1 MTLVPASV
9 PATVPDFSSVI
20 EDDAAGKHSL
30 HLLVGGMRC
39 TSCAFT
45 IENLL
50 QKQGASARVN
60 VTENRL
66 LVEWDGARDRFYELL
81 APVFDH
87 GFTLS
92 VFQAAQEQDTQKKE
106 ERFLLF
112 CLALSGFASGNIML
126 LSLGVWTTSLETM
139 GFATRDLLHWV
150 SAIIALPTVAIAG
163 QPFFR
168 SALAVLKKGH
178 TNMDVPI
185 SLAVI
190 LSSVMSIVQ
199 TSHHAEHTYF
209 DSAVMLLFFLL
220 IGRFLD
226 FKARGKAKSA
236 ARDLLSMMSG
246 EAMVLDNGKTRL
258 TPVRDIR
265 TGMVLQVAVG
275 EKILADGIIL
285 TGSSEVDGSLLT
297 GETLPQIVG
306 VGSAVYAG
314 MINLVAPITLKVSA
328 EKHESVISEII
339 RLMEHAE
346 QGQARYVRIADKIAK
361 AYTPVVHILALS
373 SFLGWFFIGHVA
385 WTDALL
391 IAIAVLIITCP
402 CALGLAVPVVQV
414 LASNRLFRRGILLKS
429 GDALEKL
436 SAVDTIVF
444 DKTGTLTI
452 GKPRLVNSVPQDIL
466 AKAARMA
473 GQSKHP
479 LSRAIADAYHGAIDP
494 LTITET
500 AGQGLEATVDG
511 QNWRLGRRSFC
522 GIADAPTDDAME
534 LWFAINGQPPVRFIF
549 EDALRDDTINII
561 KQLKAKGFHLA
572 LFSGDRNSVAH
583 SVGKTLMLDE
593 AKGEM
598 TPKEKHDAITAMQD
612 AGRHVL
618 YVGDGLNDAAA
629 LSVASV
635 SMSPS
640 TAMDISQN
648 AAALV
653 FQGSKLSPVLTAITI
668 ARQSQKLVKQNFVL
682 ALAYNL
688 FAIPLAVAGLVTP
701 LIAALAMS
709 GSSIVVIG
717 NALRL
722 NIAKDS

>member
-1 MTLVPASV
+1 MTV
-9 PATVPDFSSVI
+9 VPDFSSSI
-20 EDDAAGKHSL
+20 EDDANGKHSL

-45 IENLL
+45 IESLL

-66 LVEWDGARDRFYELL
+66 LVEWNGARDRFFELL

-226 FKARGKAKSA
+226 FKARGKARSA

-246 EAMVLDNGKTRL
+246 EAMVLENGKTRL

-297 GETLPQIVG
+297 GETLPQTVG

-314 MINLVAPITLKVSA
+314 MINLVAPLTIKVSA

-346 QGQARYVRIADKIAK
+346 QGQAKYVRIADKIAK
-361 AYTPVVHILALS
+361 AYTPVVHVLALA
-373 SFLGWFFIGHVA
+373 SFLGWFFIGHA
-385 WTDALL
+385 PWTDALL

-429 GDALEKL
+429 GDALERL
-436 SAVDTIVF
+436 SVVDTIVF

-452 GKPRLVNSVPQDIL
+452 GKPRLVNTVPQDVL

-473 GQSKHP
+473 AQSKHP
-479 LSRAIADAYHGAIDP
+479 LSRAIAEAYQGAVDP
-494 LTITET
+494 LPITET
-500 AGQGLEATVDG
+500 AGQGLEAKVDG
-511 QNWRLGRRSFC
+511 QIWRLGRRSFC
-522 GIADAPTDDAME
+522 GIADAATDDAME
-534 LWFAINGQPPVRFIF
+534 LWFVMNGQAPVRFIF
-549 EDALRDDTINII
+549 EDALREDTVDII
-561 KQLKAKGFHLA
+561 KKLKAQGFHLA
-572 LFSGDRNSVAH
+572 LFSGDRSSVAH

-598 TPKEKHDAITAMQD
+598 TPKQKHDAITAMQND
-612 AGRHVL
+612 GRHVL

-640 TAMDISQN
+640 TAIDISQN

-653 FQGSKLSPVLTAITI
+653 FQGDKLSPVLTAINV

-682 ALAYNL
+682 ALLYNL
-688 FAIPLAVAGLVTP
+688 FAIPLAVAGFVTP

-722 NIAKDS
+722 NLAKDR

>member
-1 MTLVPASV
+1 MT
-9 PATVPDFSSVI
+9 TVPDFSSSI
-20 EDDAAGKHSL
+20 EDDANGKHGL

-66 LVEWDGARDRFYELL
+66 AVEWDGARDRFYELL
-81 APVFDH
+81 APVFAH

-92 VFQAAQEQDTQKKE
+92 VFEAAQEQDTQKKE
-106 ERFLLF
+106 ERFLLL

-150 SAIIALPTVAIAG
+150 SALIALPTVAIAG

-226 FKARGKAKSA
+226 FKARGKARSA

-246 EAMVLDNGKTRL
+246 EALVLENGKTRL

-275 EKILADGIIL
+275 EKILADGIVL
-285 TGSSEVDGSLLT
+285 TGASEVDGSLLT
-297 GETLPQIVG
+297 GETLPQVVG

-314 MINLVAPITLKVSA
+314 MINLVAPLTLKVSA

-346 QGQARYVRIADKIAK
+346 QGQAKYVRIADKIAK
-361 AYTPVVHILALS
+361 AYTPVVHVLALA
-373 SFLGWFFIGHVA
+373 SFFGWFFIGHVP

-414 LASNRLFRRGILLKS
+414 LASNRLFRHGILLKS

-436 SAVDTIVF
+436 SMVDTIVF

-452 GKPRLVNSVPQDIL
+452 GKPRLINTVSRDIL

-479 LSRAIADAYHGAIDP
+479 LSRAIADAYNGAIDP
-494 LTITET
+494 LPITET
-500 AGQGLEATVDG
+500 AGQGLEANVDG
-511 QNWRLGRRSFC
+511 QIWRLGRRSFC
-522 GIADAPTDDAME
+522 GIDDAATDDAME
-534 LWFAINGQPPVRFIF
+534 LWFVINGQPPVRFIF
-549 EDALRDDTINII
+549 EDALREDTIDII
-561 KQLKAKGFHLA
+561 KQLKVQGFHLA

-593 AKGEM
+593 TKGEM
-598 TPKEKHDAITAMQD
+598 APKEKHDAITAMQD

-653 FQGSKLSPVLTAITI
+653 FQGSKLSPVLKAITV

-682 ALAYNL
+682 ALVYNL
-688 FAIPLAVAGLVTP
+688 FAVPLAVAGFVTP

-722 NIAKDS
+722 NISKDS